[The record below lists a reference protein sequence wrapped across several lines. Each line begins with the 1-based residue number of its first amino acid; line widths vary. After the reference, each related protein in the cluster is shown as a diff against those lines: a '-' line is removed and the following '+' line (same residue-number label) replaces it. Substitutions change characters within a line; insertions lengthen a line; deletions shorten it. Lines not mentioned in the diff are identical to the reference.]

1 MGYSVISAT
10 GYIIIEWDDSMS
22 TEEMEESEK
31 EIAEKSRLWIIK
43 NGSIAADIAHDNTWV
58 SDYYSELV
66 SIIEAFGTESA
77 CVWGWVVLVGED
89 GHVRKFVIDVIGT
102 KVFQYGLTSEP
113 CS

>member
-1 MGYSVISAT
+1 MGYSVMSAT
-10 GYIIIEWDDSMS
+10 GEFIIEWDEERMS

-43 NGSIAADIAHDNTWV
+43 NGEIAADIAHDNTWV

-66 SIIEAFGTESA
+66 SIIEAIGTESA

-89 GHVRKFVIDVIGT
+89 GHVRKFVVEGT
-102 KVFQYGLTSEP
+102 KVFQYGLTSGP